1 MKSLTNPSFLSSF
14 RQFQFTSIICLAR
27 LIPQIISLTIYIY
40 AQIQIYTYISRR

>member
-1 MKSLTNPSFLSSF
+1 MKSLTNPSFISSF

-40 AQIQIYTYISRR
+40 AQIQIYTHISLR